1 MEQSAGIT
9 VADVAAHI
17 EQLAPLGYQEG
28 YDNAG
33 LLVGSPTAQ
42 VSAVL
47 VALDVTP
54 EVVDEAIAQGA
65 NLIVAHHPL
74 IFSGL
79 KRLTGAGYVQRAVMS
94 AIKHDVAIYAAH
106 TNLDSAP
113 QGLSRTIAKL
123 LGLERTRVLRPQP
136 HGLLKLVTFVPSAH
150 LEAVRTALFAV
161 GAGGIGAYDC
171 CSYGGEG
178 HGTFRAAPGA
188 NPFVGSIGELHT
200 EAETR
205 LEVLLPR
212 YLQSAVLQAL
222 HRTHP
227 YEEVAYDLIALE
239 NPNTAVGLGLVGEL
253 PAPVDSAELLQ
264 LIKRAFAAPMLRHTA
279 PPSGTVRRVAFC
291 GGSGADLLR
300 DAIAQRA
307 DVYLTSDI
315 KYHQFFDA
323 DGRLMLVDIG
333 HYEIERCAI
342 DLLSEH
348 ISKKFTTFAV
358 RKTAVNTNPVHYI

>member
-1 MEQSAGIT
+1 MEQRADVT

-33 LLVGSPTAQ
+33 LLVGRPTER

-47 VALDVTP
+47 LALDASP
-54 EVVDEAIAQGA
+54 EVVEEAIAQGA
-65 NLIVAHHPL
+65 NLIVTHHPL

-113 QGLSRTIAKL
+113 QGLSRTIGSM
-123 LGLERTRVLRPQP
+123 LGLESTQVLRRQA
-136 HGLLKLVTFVPSAH
+136 HGLLKLITFVPPAH
-150 LEAVRTALFAV
+150 HGAVRDALFAA
-161 GAGGIGAYDC
+161 GAGGIGLYDC
-171 CSYGGEG
+171 CSYGVGG

-200 EAETR
+200 EAEIR

-212 YLQSAVLQAL
+212 HMQSAVVQAL
-222 HRTHP
+222 HRAHP

-239 NPNTAVGLGLVGEL
+239 NTNPAVGLGMVGDL
-253 PAPVDSAELLQ
+253 PAPIDSVELLKQ
-264 LIKRAFAAPMLRHTA
+264 IKSAFDAPMLRHTA
-279 PPSGTVRRVAFC
+279 PPSGPVRRVAFC

-300 DAIAQRA
+300 EAIAQRA

-323 DGRLMLVDIG
+323 DGRIMLVDIG